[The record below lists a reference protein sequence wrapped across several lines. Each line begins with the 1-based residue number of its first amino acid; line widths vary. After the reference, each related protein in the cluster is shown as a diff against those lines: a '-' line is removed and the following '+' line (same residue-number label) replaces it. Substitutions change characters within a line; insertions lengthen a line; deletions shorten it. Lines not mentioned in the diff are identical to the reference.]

1 MDNFTADKRPLWR
14 LLARSRWI
22 WIAALTVVIGM
33 AGCSGFAPDAKPTTG
48 RNPAVA
54 EVPDKDETVRGEEE
68 PAIVTL
74 DIGESLH
81 ERKLASGDKLPGNI
95 IIPTTN
101 LEAVPV
107 TAALQA
113 VLSGTDVSLS
123 WDSGTF
129 DDHLVTVMNMSGP
142 LPLVVQKICS
152 GAKVF
157 CSYRHGSLELKDKET
172 FIVPLPPISK
182 ASSLGG
188 LSSAGGGG
196 AGAGAGSPGGATSS
210 SAGGTPGAAS
220 VESVSSAAGNTM
232 ADAISDLSNDKARID
247 VQGGNII
254 YTTDTEGEDRVRE
267 YLEELRN
274 GRPLVVLQLYIW
286 EVTLNKENS
295 EGINWQ
301 HLQFPKIGGHFES
314 LDLSAPASSIS
325 AATTDAV
332 TFGAVTAG
340 KVSASLLAS
349 FLSTQGRTQTISNPQ
364 ITFVSGSSAQ
374 FMVGGQ
380 TTYVSSVGQLVSA
393 TNGISGT
400 TTGSGAAGVGT
411 NTISTSSISTGLS
424 IGVSGA
430 YDNGVVFA
438 NLNLSLTNL
447 VGGTVPTTTEDGETI
462 GLPVTVNRQVSTII
476 RVRPGDNL
484 VMAGMVTSNDSNTRQ
499 GLPLPGDARLPM
511 YGDDNLANNELVVM
525 VKPSVVLFADKSSSE
540 EARKREEAAK
550 PLPAALVIDKDGTK
564 SMAMPGSVPAAPM
577 PATTAVAIKPES
589 AVSESVVVQPSAAPV
604 QFVPD
609 TGNDNAPV
617 DQHLMQRG
625 FSHAFDQ
632 LLQPSSSA
640 ASAADASPPGGDSP

>member
-1 MDNFTADKRPLWR
+1 MKTYRTDQNSWR
-14 LLARSRWI
+14 RAIPGLRWV
-22 WIAALTVVIGM
+22 WIAALAVVVGM
-33 AGCSGFAPDAKPTTG
+33 AGCAGFSPDAKPTTG
-48 RNPAVA
+48 RNPTLA
-54 EVPDKDETVRGEEE
+54 EVPNQDETVRGQED

-74 DIGESLH
+74 DIGEALH
-81 ERKLASGDKLPGNI
+81 ERKLVNSDSLPGNI
-95 IIPTTN
+95 VIPTTN
-101 LEAVPV
+101 LDAVPV

-129 DDHLVTVMNMSGP
+129 EDHLVTVMNMSGP
-142 LPLVVQKICS
+142 LPQVVEKICAA
-152 GAKVF
+152 AKVF
-157 CSYRHGSLELKDKET
+157 CAYRHGSLELRDKET
-172 FIVPLPPISK
+172 FIVALPPISK

-188 LSSAGGGG
+188 LSTSSGSSG
-196 AGAGAGSPGGATSS
+196 ASGASGSSSS
-210 SAGGTPGAAS
+210 SAGGVPGAAS
-220 VESVSSAAGNTM
+220 VDSVSSAAGNTM
-232 ADAISDLSNDKARID
+232 ADAISDLSKDKAKVD

-254 YTTDTEGEDRVRE
+254 YTTDVDGEDRVRE

-295 EGINWQ
+295 EGINWSS
-301 HLQFPKIGGHFES
+301 LSFPKIGGHFEN
-314 LDLSAPASSIS
+314 LDLSSISSVS

-340 KVSASLLAS
+340 KISSNMLAS

-374 FMVGGQ
+374 FLVGGQ
-380 TTYVSSVGQLVSA
+380 TTYVSSVGQLVTA
-393 TNGISGT
+393 TNGVSGT
-400 TTGSGAAGVGT
+400 TTGAGAAGVGT
-411 NTISTSSISTGLS
+411 NTVSTSSISTGLS

-462 GLPVTVNRQVSTII
+462 GLPITTNRQVSTII

-484 VMAGMVTSNDSNTRQ
+484 VMAGMVTSGDSNTRQ

-511 YGDDNLANNELVVM
+511 YGDDTLQNNELVVM
-525 VKPSVVLFADKSSSE
+525 VKPSVVLFSDKGASE
-540 EARKREEAAK
+540 QAKKKEETK
-550 PLPAALVIDKDGTK
+550 PLPAAVVIDKDGAKT
-564 SMAMPGSVPAAPM
+564 MAMPGGANASSQAAVPAS
-577 PATTAVAIKPES
+577 KPQSMLVE
-589 AVSESVVVQPSAAPV
+589 PNAAP
-604 QFVPD
+604 QPMVPASD
-609 TGNDNAPV
+609 DSAPV
-617 DQHLMQRG
+617 DQRLMQRG

-632 LLQPSSSA
+632 LLQPSA
-640 ASAADASPPGGDSP
+640 PAQNAADASPPPGEQP